1 MAVSGLMK
9 SETPGTCRPA
19 CPDHDATAPA
29 KAPGNFLISFWR
41 LPGILCLAVFVLDY
55 LSKIWVLRHW
65 PQSGFIYREVI
76 PGFFS
81 LVHFQNTGAAWGMF
95 SEHTWVLGIISS
107 LAFLAIVF
115 FFPFLT
121 ERRPTLAILYGILA
135 GGIAGNLYDRL
146 FRGFVV
152 DFLFFYYRDY
162 QHSWPAFN
170 IADSAITCAVTAM
183 IIYSLFLSKRHEPP
197 PADKTVAEK

>member
-1 MAVSGLMK
+1 MKPEFPEDNGNLAVTDS
-9 SETPGTCRPA
+9 PA
-19 CPDHDATAPA
+19 NAAADAPS
-29 KAPGNFLISFWR
+29 NFLLSFWR
-41 LPGILCLAVFVLDY
+41 LPGILALLVFVLDY
-55 LSKIWVLRHW
+55 LSKAWVLRHW
-65 PQSGFIYREVI
+65 PQPNIIYREVI

-95 SEHTWVLGIISS
+95 AQHTWALGIIS
-107 LAFLAIVF
+107 FLALLLIVV

-170 IADSAITCAVTAM
+170 IADSAITCSVIAM
-183 IIYSLFLSKRHEPP
+183 IVYSLFFAKGSKKPGTDS
-197 PADKTVAEK
+197 PAAEK

>member
-1 MAVSGLMK
+1 MKPELPEDSGSMA
-9 SETPGTCRPA
+9 A
-19 CPDHDATAPA
+19 A
-29 KAPGNFLISFWR
+29 KAPGDFLLSFWG
-41 LPGILCLAVFVLDY
+41 LPGIIALTVFVFDY
-55 LSKIWVLRHW
+55 LSKVWVLRHW
-65 PQSGFIYREVI
+65 PQPNIIYREVI

-95 SEHTWVLGIISS
+95 AQHTWVLGIISC
-107 LAFLAIVF
+107 LALLAVVLF
-115 FFPFLT
+115 FNFLT

-183 IIYSLFLSKRHEPP
+183 IVYSLFFAKSPQTPNTTGTDRT
-197 PADKTVAEK
+197 AAEK